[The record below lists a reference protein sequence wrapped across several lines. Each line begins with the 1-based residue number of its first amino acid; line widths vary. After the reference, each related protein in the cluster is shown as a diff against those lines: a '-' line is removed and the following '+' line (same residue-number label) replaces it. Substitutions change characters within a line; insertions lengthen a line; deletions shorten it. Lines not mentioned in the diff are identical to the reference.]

1 MALSKNLISDFVKAT
16 TDDKKT
22 AEETTLY
29 GTIVEYN
36 GSKYVRL
43 DGSDMLTP
51 YTAIPC
57 ILAVIGAVL
66 NGVVSGFSV
75 ESIVYGA
82 VMGLASTGLHQA
94 FTQFIEGKNNI
105 STEEDDADGVHDH
118 Q

>member
-1 MALSKNLISDFVKAT
+1 MQKNEPWGSCIIYNFVMSDRHADVT
-16 TDDKKT
+16 WT
-22 AEETTLY
+22 
-29 GTIVEYN
+29 
-36 GSKYVRL
+36 
-43 DGSDMLTP
+43 
-51 YTAIPC
+51 IPC

-94 FTQFIEGKNNI
+94 FTQFIEGKNNT
-105 STEEDDADGVHDH
+105 STEEDDTDGVHDH